1 MRCWW
6 GVRTCGSC
14 GSWAQSN
21 SGRTLWRRHKTRRSH
36 GRHRRGWSH
45 CQSWSGHSPTN
56 WLRYRHSWRYH
67 GSLNRSI
74 LWAVVPR
81 KKIGCNDRR
90 LLRIVCWEI
99 LQRTEWDRWDRWSVS
114 HLRPL
119 SFHHLHFGLTPLL
132 ISDHMWHMAISN
144 RFTISPRQYD
154 GLVRGSWSNRS
165 IRIHVCI
172 TCVCWVIFPGKT
184 GQLWFAQMI
193 QGTDIFNNSTDGF
206 TELTDAGLGHL
217 CLWG

>member
-14 GSWAQSN
+14 GAWAQSN
-21 SGRTLWRRHKTRRSH
+21 SRRTLWRRHKTRWSH
-36 GRHRRGWSH
+36 GRHRCGWSH
-45 CQSWSGHSPTN
+45 CQSWSGHSPTD
-56 WLRYRHSWRYH
+56 WLRHRHSWRYH
-67 GSLNRSI
+67 GSLNHSI
-74 LWAVVPR
+74 LRAVVPR

-99 LQRTEWDRWDRWSVS
+99 LQRTEWDRWSVS

-119 SFHHLHFGLTPLL
+119 SFQLHYLNFWLTPLL
-132 ISDHMWHMAISN
+132 ISSDHMWHMAISCN

-154 GLVRGSWSNRS
+154 GLVRGSRSNRS
-165 IRIHVCI
+165 IHVI
-172 TCVCWVIFPGKT
+172 TGVPRVITGKT

-206 TELTDAGLGHL
+206 TELTDACL